1 MSSQQLPFVYTTTT
15 VTTDDLEEFTEPVYD
30 QAHQEQF
37 AANEITEKSAEF
49 PVVHEQVI
57 VQAIPCVVGSL
68 PPVDGFTA
76 PVFAQVHQ
84 EQLSASEMTVD
95 IAEFPVVHQQVIAG
109 MRPER
114 LVDARRPQRSG
125 RSSPSVGAPVLAVQ
139 SLRGIDGVD
148 NTAAKF
154 LLQQT
159 LKKKKEDEEEER
171 RKRVKEE
178 KAEAEKAA
186 KEKVREERRR
196 RQRRQA
202 LEQEFLALLDIPAAH
217 RSAQQAARLNELVEL
232 DEAEAAAAS
241 SSSQPVRRKRKKKR
255 KRKLP
260 KSSSGRGRPRGH
272 TARVPAVLR
281 VPGASVS
288 VPRQSVGHSCYATE
302 TDSLCSPWV
311 GCHAP
316 VVVQRQVLWWSSFLC
331 FSYFRNAWYDRGYMY
346 CVSDGGFLDD
356 FPTSFCEG
364 EFRPCG
370 LPGLVSMSLCNERC
384 PRTLSVRSCRPRRRQ
399 RWFCWF
405 CWSGC
410 TSRCIQFVCWQAQDL
425 LNHGLYGQVAL
436 HLPVELPQVQFLDKV
451 VNVLVMH
458 VVLVL
463 QVQVVILT
471 CFLISWCRSL
481 RRQSRFH
488 CCCVS
493 HDKSLTWPLLST
505 TDARWFRQCRKLW
518 SFMAPTIEFS
528 QLQYI

>member
-1 MSSQQLPFVYTTTT
+1 MLRQLQCSSTWPPAPVFEFIAPAGSFVAPSQQLRPAYTAAPVASGVNLDAT
-15 VTTDDLEEFTEPVYD
+15 VVG
-30 QAHQEQF
+30 
-37 AANEITEKSAEF
+37 SAS
-49 PVVHEQVI
+49 Q
-57 VQAIPCVVGSL
+57 VVGSL
-68 PPVDGFTA
+68 PLGEVFAA
-76 PVFAQVHQ
+76 PVFNQVHQEQLAGGEIPENLVEIPVVPEQVIPLRVVDSLPPEELTVPVCSPVHQ

-95 IAEFPVVHQQVIAG
+95 IAEFPVVHQQVITG

-125 RSSPSVGAPVLAVQ
+125 RSPPSVGAPVLAVQ
-139 SLRGIDGVD
+139 SLRGFDGVD

-159 LKKKKEDEEEER
+159 LKKKKDEEEEER
-171 RKRVKEE
+171 RKREKEV

-281 VPGASVS
+281 VSGASVS
-288 VPRQSVGHSCYATE
+288 VPRQSVGHFCYATE
-302 TDSLCSPWV
+302 TDMLCSPWV

-346 CVSDGGFLDD
+346 CVSYGGF
-356 FPTSFCEG
+356 G
-364 EFRPCG
+364 
-370 LPGLVSMSLCNERC
+370 
-384 PRTLSVRSCRPRRRQ
+384 
-399 RWFCWF
+399 
-405 CWSGC
+405 
-410 TSRCIQFVCWQAQDL
+410 
-425 LNHGLYGQVAL
+425 
-436 HLPVELPQVQFLDKV
+436 
-451 VNVLVMH
+451 
-458 VVLVL
+458 
-463 QVQVVILT
+463 
-471 CFLISWCRSL
+471 
-481 RRQSRFH
+481 
-488 CCCVS
+488 
-493 HDKSLTWPLLST
+493 
-505 TDARWFRQCRKLW
+505 
-518 SFMAPTIEFS
+518 
-528 QLQYI
+528 